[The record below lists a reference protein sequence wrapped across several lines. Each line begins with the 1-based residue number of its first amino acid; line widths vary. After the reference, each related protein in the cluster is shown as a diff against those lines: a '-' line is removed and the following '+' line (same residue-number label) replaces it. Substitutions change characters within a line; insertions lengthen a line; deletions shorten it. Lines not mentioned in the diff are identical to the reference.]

1 MVFLMTSKLL
11 LFCSICTLGCSD
23 TDILIDSY
31 GLDHQPSHSIFCGP
45 SELESNSLY
54 VSSIFTK
61 SYDSGYIADVAVVET
76 DEMDYL
82 VNMLET
88 EDGEIEG
95 YVEIP
100 YSSCEDVKV
109 TFLSE

>member
-1 MVFLMTSKLL
+1 MTNKLF
-11 LFCSICTLGCSD
+11 LFCFICTLGCSD
-23 TDILIDSY
+23 TDELINSY
-31 GLDHQPSHSIFCGP
+31 SLEDQPPHSTFCGP
-45 SELESNSLY
+45 SDQESNSLY

-61 SYDSGYIADVAVVET
+61 SYDSSHISDVAVVET
-76 DEMDYL
+76 GEMDYL
-82 VNMLET
+82 VNMLEI

-109 TFLSE
+109 TFLSDY